1 MKQAGPGHSRRR
13 ANEIFEYAAQVTDP
27 ESRADLMRLAVSY
40 HEAALKVDAMTTPLG
55 QWDLK
60 FIPAEK
66 GN

>member
-1 MKQAGPGHSRRR
+1 MKQANPDHFRRR

-27 ESRADLMRLAVSY
+27 ESRADLIRLAVSY
-40 HEAALKVDAMTTPLG
+40 HEAALKLDAMTRPLG
-55 QWDLK
+55 QWDLT